1 MKPEDLEIM
10 SVKELRATAE
20 ENGIDIPADVK
31 KKADIIAV
39 VKKGLFK
46 GKPVAPPG
54 KPPVTPPPTPPA
66 YGKPPENGI
75 NPPPDHETPASV
87 VADILSAV
95 KAKADCSNPYLG
107 RAVLE
112 QELKA
117 RGMTLADWVAL
128 RRKK

>member
-10 SVKELRATAE
+10 SVKELRAVAE
-20 ENGIDIPADVK
+20 ENGLDIPADVK
-31 KKADIIAV
+31 KKADIVAF

-46 GKPVAPPG
+46 GKPVTPG

-75 NPPPDHETPASV
+75 NPPPDHETPMSLV
-87 VADILSAV
+87 NEIV
-95 KAKADCSNPYLG
+95 KAVRAKSDTANPALG
-107 RAVLE
+107 RKVLE
-112 QELKA
+112 EELKA
-117 RGMTLADWVAL
+117 RGMTMADWVAL